1 MTKKMKIA
9 AVAVGA
15 VVLVGGVFYGGM
27 KYGQSSFGGKA
38 GGFGSGLNQTSIERQ
53 VRSRMQTGGG
63 FVNGEVLSKDDKSIT
78 IKLNNGGSRIILLSG
93 TTKVMKDSEGA
104 IGDVA
109 VGSNVMI
116 TGAVNA
122 DGSMN
127 AQSIQIRP
135 VGAPMPGANNS
146 PQVKK

>member
-15 VVLVGGVFYGGM
+15 VVLVGAVFYGGM

-93 TTKVMKDSEGA
+93 TTNVMKDTEGT

-135 VGAPMPGANNS
+135 VGTPVPGMPKSSSG
-146 PQVKK
+146 K